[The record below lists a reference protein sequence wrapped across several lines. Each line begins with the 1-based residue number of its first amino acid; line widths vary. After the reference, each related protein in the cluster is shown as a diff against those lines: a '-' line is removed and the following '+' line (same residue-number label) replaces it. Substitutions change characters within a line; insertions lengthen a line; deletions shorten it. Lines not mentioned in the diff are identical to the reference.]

1 MAELLKVGD
10 KNIPTAELLDLL
22 SRYQLM
28 PHFMRGVAVDQVIA
42 DIELAEEEK
51 LKALYDFRA
60 QNKLISDED
69 LARWQQENNMP
80 HDRMA
85 EIATRPV
92 KLEKF
97 KQQTFAKKL
106 ENYFMEQKG
115 RLDRVVYSLIR
126 VSDEGLAQEIY
137 YRIEEGEATFAEMA
151 QEYSEGPE
159 AKTQGILG
167 PVPVNQP
174 HPFIAK
180 MLSVSQPGQLWAPR
194 AIANW
199 FIIVR
204 LEQAIPAQ
212 LDDNMRRQLLD
223 EMFNGWLKQQVDALG
238 EPTVVNEEGSTVAE
252 AGTEAEAETGV
263 ETGVETG
270 AGGASDGGVGGEAIA
285 PAPSQTTNLTP
296 EPA

>member
-10 KNIPTAELLDLL
+10 QTIPAAGLLERL

-28 PHFMRGVAVDQVIA
+28 PHFLRGVAIDQVIA
-42 DIELAEEEK
+42 NIELSEQEQ
-51 LKALYDFRA
+51 LKALYDFRS

-69 LARWQQENNMP
+69 LAKWQRENNMP
-80 HDRMA
+80 HERMS

-106 ENYFMEQKG
+106 ETYFMEQKG

-137 YRIEEGEATFAEMA
+137 FRIEEGEATFAEMA

-180 MLSVSQPGQLWAPR
+180 MLSVSQPGQLWPPR

-212 LDDNMRRQLLD
+212 LDDAMRHQLLS
-223 EMFNGWLKQQVDALG
+223 EMFDGWLKQQIDALG
-238 EPTVVNEEGSTVAE
+238 EPAIVDENGLPLEGTGEE
-252 AGTEAEAETGV
+252 
-263 ETGVETG
+263 
-270 AGGASDGGVGGEAIA
+270 SDAIA
-285 PAPSQTTNLTP
+285 PTPELTP

>member
-10 KNIPTAELLDLL
+10 KIIPTADLLELL
-22 SRYQLM
+22 SQYQLM
-28 PHFMRGVAVDQVIA
+28 PHFLRGIAIDKVIA
-42 DIELAEEEK
+42 DIELSEEEQ
-51 LKALYDFRA
+51 LKALYDFRS

-69 LARWQQENNMP
+69 LANWQKENNMP
-80 HDRMA
+80 HERLD

-97 KQQTFAKKL
+97 KIQTFSKKL

-115 RLDRVVYSLIR
+115 RLDKVVYSLIR
-126 VSDEGLAQEIY
+126 VTDEGLAQEIY
-137 YRIEEGEATFAEMA
+137 YRVEEGEASFAEMA

-167 PVPVNQP
+167 PVLINQP

-180 MLSVSQPGQLWAPR
+180 MLSVSQPSQLWAPR

-212 LDDNMRRQLLD
+212 LDDTMRRQLLN
-223 EMFNGWLKQQVDALG
+223 EMFDIWLRQQVAVLG
-238 EPTVVNEEGSTVAE
+238 EPTVVNENGAPIESGANRSGSESPPPVSE
-252 AGTEAEAETGV
+252 
-263 ETGVETG
+263 
-270 AGGASDGGVGGEAIA
+270 
-285 PAPSQTTNLTP
+285 LTP

>member
-10 KNIPTAELLDLL
+10 KIIPTADLLELL
-22 SRYQLM
+22 SQYQLM
-28 PHFMRGVAVDQVIA
+28 PHFLRGIAIDKVIA
-42 DIELAEEEK
+42 DIELSEEEK
-51 LKALYDFRA
+51 LKALYDFRS

-69 LARWQQENNMP
+69 LAHWQKENNMP
-80 HDRMA
+80 HERLD

-97 KQQTFAKKL
+97 KLQTFAKKL

-115 RLDRVVYSLIR
+115 RLDKVVYSLIR
-126 VSDEGLAQEIY
+126 VTDEGLAQEIY
-137 YRIEEGEATFAEMA
+137 YRIEEGEASFAEMA

-159 AKTQGILG
+159 SKTQGILG
-167 PVPVNQP
+167 PVPINQP

-223 EMFNGWLKQQVDALG
+223 EMFNLWLRQQVDALG
-238 EPTVVNEEGSTVAE
+238 QPSVVNENGSP
-252 AGTEAEAETGV
+252 
-263 ETGVETG
+263 
-270 AGGASDGGVGGEAIA
+270 IA
-285 PAPSQTTNLTP
+285 NDSGDDATRESLPPVSELTP

>member
-10 KNIPTAELLDLL
+10 KIIPTADLLELL
-22 SRYQLM
+22 SQYQLM
-28 PHFMRGVAVDQVIA
+28 PHFLRGIAIDKVIA
-42 DIELAEEEK
+42 DIELSEEEK
-51 LKALYDFRA
+51 LKALYDFRSH
-60 QNKLISDED
+60 NKLISDED
-69 LARWQQENNMP
+69 LAQWQRENNMP
-80 HDRMA
+80 HERLD

-97 KQQTFAKKL
+97 KQETFSKKL

-115 RLDRVVYSLIR
+115 RLDKVVYSLIR
-126 VSDEGLAQEIY
+126 VTDEGLAQEIY
-137 YRIEEGEATFAEMA
+137 YRIEEGEASFADMA

-159 AKTQGILG
+159 SKTQGILG
-167 PVPVNQP
+167 PVPINQP

-212 LDDNMRRQLLD
+212 LDDNMRRQLLN
-223 EMFNGWLKQQVDALG
+223 EMFDLWLRQQVEALG
-238 EPTVVNEEGSTVAE
+238 EPTVVNES
-252 AGTEAEAETGV
+252 
-263 ETGVETG
+263 G
-270 AGGASDGGVGGEAIA
+270 APIEDSPASESLPPVSE
-285 PAPSQTTNLTP
+285 LTP